1 MLQWCPEMPHIVV
14 APLSRIAEMAVR
26 HGCRDMVSLLAKG
39 QAFHRPA
46 VISASRHLVLGLN
59 DITFGATGK
68 TAGGLIAP
76 QEEHVAAVIDFSRSW
91 DRATP
96 LLVHCWMGVSR
107 SPAAAA
113 IAALAVEPDQDDYA
127 LALRLRAS
135 SAFATPNSRLIEIG
149 DHLLGRQG
157 RLIAAIKAIGRGADA
172 DGNAPFVL
180 SIQPQVSTDAH

>member
-1 MLQWCPEMPHIVV
+1 MSHIVV

-46 VISASRHLVLGLN
+46 VIAADRHLVLGVN
-59 DITFGATGK
+59 DITFNASGK

-76 QEEHVAAVIDFSRSW
+76 QEEHVAAVIAFSRDW
-91 DRATP
+91 DRAGP

-113 IAALAVEPDQDDYA
+113 IVALAVEPDQDDLA

-135 SAFATPNSRLIEIG
+135 SPFATPNSRLIEIG

-172 DGNAPFVL
+172 DGNTPFVL
-180 SIQPQVSTDAH
+180 AIRPEGAINAG